1 MGCHVLTHSPFSP
14 TWSTGPTASSQ
25 SITTK
30 LETLMNMMNNKLVT
44 PFDRL
49 KLLRE
54 VTEDARVFRLGGED
68 KIRVATGTCETVR
81 CLLIVLA

>member
-1 MGCHVLTHSPFSP
+1 MMATPPPGTSSTSADAP
-14 TWSTGPTASSQ
+14 TY
-25 SITTK
+25 
-30 LETLMNMMNNKLVT
+30 T

-54 VTEDARVFRLGGED
+54 VTEDARIFRLGGED

-81 CLLIVLA
+81 SPAPPLL